1 MHAVLETSKGTIAF
15 RLHKRVAP
23 KTCENFVKL
32 ARQGFYD
39 KTKWHRVIDNF
50 VIQGGCP
57 KGDGTGGPGY
67 AIDAEISDRNH
78 VRGTVAMA
86 RGQKSVNSAGS
97 QFYICRSTLPH
108 LYGYDTIFG
117 TVTAGLEVVDAVAA
131 GDELLRVAIIDE

>member
-23 KTCENFVKL
+23 NSCENFAKL

-57 KGDGTGGPGY
+57 KGDGTGDPGY
-67 AIDAEISDRNH
+67 TIEAEISDRKH

-86 RGQKSVNSAGS
+86 RGRRVDSAGS

-108 LYGYDTIFG
+108 LDGQYTVFG
-117 TVTAGLEVVDAVAA
+117 TVTTGLDVVDKIDM
-131 GDELLRVAIIDE
+131 GDEVKRVSIVDE

>member
-23 KTCENFVKL
+23 NSCENFAKL

-57 KGDGTGGPGY
+57 KGDGTGDPGY
-67 AIDAEISDRNH
+67 TIEAEISDRKH

-86 RGQKSVNSAGS
+86 RGRRVDSAGS

-108 LYGYDTIFG
+108 LDGYDTVFG

-131 GDELLRVAIIDE
+131 DDELVRVSIIDE

>member
-23 KTCENFVKL
+23 NTCENFAKL

-39 KTKWHRVIDNF
+39 NTLWHRVIDNF

-67 AIDAEISDRNH
+67 TIEAEISDRAH

-86 RGQKSVNSAGS
+86 RGRRINSGGS

-108 LYGYDTIFG
+108 LDGYDTVFG
-117 TVTAGLEVVDAVAA
+117 TVTAGLEVVDAVAQ
-131 GDELLRVAIIDE
+131 GDKLLRVAIIDE

>member
-1 MHAVLETSKGTIAF
+1 MHAVLETTKGTIAF

-23 KTCENFVKL
+23 NTCENFAKL

-39 KTKWHRVIDNF
+39 GTVWHRVIDNF

-57 KGDGTGGPGY
+57 AGDGTGGPGY
-67 AIDAEISDRNH
+67 TIEQELSDRKH

-86 RGQKSVNSAGS
+86 RGRKANSGGS

-108 LYGYDTIFG
+108 LDGYDTVFG
-117 TVTAGLEVVDAVAA
+117 TVTAGLEVVDAVEK
-131 GDELLRVAIIDE
+131 GDQLVRVSIIDE

>member
-23 KTCENFVKL
+23 KTCEPFAKL

-67 AIDAEISDRNH
+67 SIEPEISERLH
-78 VRGTVAMA
+78 LRGTVAMA
-86 RGQKSVNSAGS
+86 RGRRPDSAGS

-108 LYGYDTIFG
+108 LDGYDTVFG
-117 TVTAGLEVVDAVAA
+117 TVTAGLEVLDAVAQD
-131 GDELLRVAIIDE
+131 DELVRVSIIDE